1 MSQAIKSSSHG
12 ASSRAVYSGA
22 RAHATS
28 LMALEP
34 RMLFD
39 GAIGAT
45 ADAALDLVELPTSNE
60 PAQPA
65 EVSVLE
71 TPAYE
76 APQEAAFLVVAK
88 TDNHAPV
95 ANDDARSAPHDSGP
109 LTGNIITAGQPGE
122 VADFDPDGD
131 DFAVFGVTT
140 GATDQVPL
148 GHVGTPVEGQF
159 GTLVLFADGS
169 YTYTP
174 NDSVAALAPGESAQD
189 VFSCLVCDD
198 VGNTDTSTLT
208 FDFANAAVVPGDP
221 GNPADPG
228 GPGDPVIP
236 DPGQPADPGDP
247 GGGGNEPPV
256 FVAPP
261 DQQPT
266 FPVPLP
272 PDTNQGSTEPAPVVS
287 DGTVNAD
294 SGGNATALGSPY
306 TLLSPESG
314 APASALSTDAFAPFA
329 PAAVLG
335 MVETAPDRDNGLA
348 KLGVA
353 PVSMAD
359 TANESKGEQACAQ
372 PKPNVVSRTVEG
384 AQAKVFTDTV
394 RGNAKPIPAHQ
405 GNGQN
410 C

>member
-1 MSQAIKSSSHG
+1 MTQVVRNSSHAG
-12 ASSRAVYSGA
+12 SSRSAHPGA
-22 RAHATS
+22 RAQSAG

-39 GAIGAT
+39 GAVGAT
-45 ADAALDLVELPTSNE
+45 ADAALDLVEVPASNE
-60 PAQPA
+60 QAQPG
-65 EVSVLE
+65 EVPVFE
-71 TPAYE
+71 APAYE
-76 APQEAAFLVVAK
+76 VPQEAAFLAVVK
-88 TDNHAPV
+88 TGNHAPV

-169 YTYTP
+169 YSYTP

-208 FDFANAAVVPGDP
+208 FNFANSAAVPDDP
-221 GNPADPG
+221 GNPDNP
-228 GPGDPVIP
+228 GPGDPTIP
-236 DPGQPADPGDP
+236 DPGNPGNPDNP
-247 GGGGNEPPV
+247 GGGDTPI
-256 FVAPP
+256 FVTPP
-261 DQQPT
+261 DQQPS

-272 PDTNQGSTEPAPVVS
+272 PDTNQGAIQPLPIVS
-287 DGTVNAD
+287 DGASNAD
-294 SGGNATALGSPY
+294 PDGNASALGSPY

-359 TANESKGEQACAQ
+359 TDNESKREQACAQ
-372 PKPNVVSRTVEG
+372 PKPNVVNRSVEG

-394 RGNAKPIPAHQ
+394 RGNAKPTPAHH